1 MSTTD
6 PTLDEL
12 DAFLRVMYPMTWDVT
27 TSDNQQARR
36 DIYRKAIAAAIG
48 QARRNDA
55 VERKDHP
62 EWKDGYR
69 DGLTAARSLVQT
81 AAEQPA
87 SPQSNAD
94 TLAIL
99 DAMISSQVIA

>member
-1 MSTTD
+1 VSAD

-12 DAFLRVMYPMTWDVT
+12 DAFLVVMYPMTWEC
-27 TSDNQQARR
+27 TSPDNQQSRR
-36 DIYRKAIAAAIG
+36 DMYRKAIAAAIA

-55 VERKDHP
+55 IARKDHP

-87 SPQSNAD
+87 SPQANAD

-99 DAMISSQVIA
+99 DAMISSQVLT